1 MFNKIRF
8 ENKIN
13 IEMWGSFEILESYV
27 GERVNKIIFV
37 GSINKEIR
45 FREVV
50 STYNSVFGRKRE
62 KRQEKR
68 RPAISAKT
76 KVRVS
81 LAFNIINL

>member
-1 MFNKIRF
+1 MWRLILLFNKIRF

-27 GERVNKIIFV
+27 GERVNKMRFV

-50 STYNSVFGRKRE
+50 STYDQFWVKRE
-62 KRQEKR
+62 KRHVKR
-68 RPAISAKT
+68 RDKRGCDFLQT
-76 KVRVS
+76 
-81 LAFNIINL
+81 LW

>member
-1 MFNKIRF
+1 LFNKIRF
-8 ENKIN
+8 ENKIK

-27 GERVNKIIFV
+27 GERVNKIRFV

-62 KRQEKR
+62 KEAR
-68 RPAISAKT
+68 RETRPREAAICKT
-76 KVRVS
+76 
-81 LAFNIINL
+81 